1 MYYSVMFSHICVR
14 GSDSTHHPDALPKSL
29 KITSLHSEEPQSS
42 LFFKGADNLFDV
54 RRVILSLWTQIS
66 FFGKNE
72 Y

>member
-42 LFFKGADNLFDV
+42 LLFRGADNLFDV
-54 RRVILSLWTQIS
+54 R
-66 FFGKNE
+66 
-72 Y
+72 